1 MAHEPLHPTFDFSNK
16 AQGYTQLASSLAS
29 LLDGER
35 NLVANLAN
43 TAALIYH
50 ALPDLNWAGF
60 YLMGPR
66 AQGHAPAGADAQEL
80 ILGPFQGKTACV
92 RIAIGKGV
100 CGTAA
105 ATRETQLVRDVHA
118 FPGHIA
124 CDSASNSEIVIPMIF
139 AGGPRHGELLGVLD
153 LDSPLLGRFDEEDQR
168 GLETL
173 IKIVMQSIE

>member
-1 MAHEPLHPTFDFSNK
+1 MAHEPIHPSFDFSDK
-16 AQGYTQLASSLAS
+16 GRGYADLATSLHS
-29 LLDGER
+29 LLEAER
-35 NLVANLAN
+35 NLIANLAN

-60 YLMGPR
+60 YLIGPN
-66 AQGHAPAGADAQEL
+66 AQNVATPEL

-105 ATRETQLVRDVHA
+105 ATRETQLVPDVHA

-124 CDSASNSEIVIPMIF
+124 CDSASNSEIGIPMIF
-139 AGGPRHGELLGVLD
+139 SNGPRRGELLGVLD
-153 LDSPLLGRFDEEDQR
+153 LDSPLLGRFDEQDQR
-168 GLETL
+168 GLEA
-173 IKIVMQSIE
+173 IVDILMKSFE